1 MVIETSDDVEKLYQ
15 KFKKRMLK
23 HFRSGKST
31 KTASIEV
38 SQWMKKKT
46 GFSDESIRLYCGE
59 FAKHLL
65 VDDSLDKTESR
76 DEDIHGEKETK

>member
-1 MVIETSDDVEKLYQ
+1 MVIENADDVEKLYQ

-23 HFRSGKST
+23 HFRNGKST
-31 KTASIEV
+31 KEASIEV
-38 SQWMKKKT
+38 GLWMKKKT

-76 DEDIHGEKETK
+76 DEDINGKKETK